1 MENKDTT
8 LTLRLPEKL
17 KKQIKGLPKEV
28 NLSEEVRKV
37 LELKVKSHN
46 NEGIMCFLCWNE
58 NLAPN
63 ELSLL
68 KSPLDDEE
76 GHKQFFFLCDECI
89 LKIVKQKPEYFEEV
103 LEESKQLKRD
113 VEKMIRFSLCEY
125 DEERPFEKVE
135 SEKLATLFQSRDIE
149 MVELFC
155 NLAKYY
161 PLFYEVRNGLVEEL
175 RESTEEEA
183 KNQYKF
189 ATNKKNKGK

>member
-1 MENKDTT
+1 LERVKDAYQENGMLYQFYKY
-8 LTLRLPEKL
+8 LSNKAERGLNKNG
-17 KKQIKGLPKEV
+17 KQRHNTNIKVTRKTKRNKIKGLPKEV

-89 LKIVKQKPEYFEEV
+89 LKNCKTKTRIF
-103 LEESKQLKRD
+103 
-113 VEKMIRFSLCEY
+113 
-125 DEERPFEKVE
+125 
-135 SEKLATLFQSRDIE
+135 
-149 MVELFC
+149 
-155 NLAKYY
+155 
-161 PLFYEVRNGLVEEL
+161 
-175 RESTEEEA
+175 
-183 KNQYKF
+183 
-189 ATNKKNKGK
+189 